1 MSPEPAETRRE
12 ALAILVVVAGL
23 ATVVASP
30 LLLRRFSAHPSE
42 PTCRA
47 LLARYG
53 ELTARTLGETLDG
66 PAREAAEDRLREQ
79 ALAPESVARC
89 TRAVSL
95 EAAACAMA
103 APTADEV
110 ERCLQ

>member
-1 MSPEPAETRRE
+1 MSPERAETRRE
-12 ALAILVVVAGL
+12 ALAILVVIATLGAVVAG
-23 ATVVASP
+23 P
-30 LLLRRFSAHPSE
+30 PLLRRFSAHPSE

-47 LLARYG
+47 MLSRYG
-53 ELTARTLGETLDG
+53 ELTARTLGDTLDG
-66 PAREAAEDRLREQ
+66 PARETAEEQLREQ
-79 ALAPESVARC
+79 ALAPESIARC

-95 EAAACAMA
+95 QEAACAMA